1 MDLNDL
7 PGHVSY
13 FLIAI
18 SYWATNILWLRVTA
32 MIGLTMEIIYF
43 QFSGGDLA
51 TGIAWDLIFMV
62 INGYQLYW
70 LYDEYRNANKL
81 EGAEE
86 LTAGAFAGMSRL
98 QLSRLAALGEWRTV
112 RPGDVLTI
120 EGNPLHELFYLV
132 TGTCSVNKK
141 NGLAITVG
149 NGVFVGE
156 MAYLTGSPAS
166 ASVTVSSPGRA
177 FIFNSDRLKKRELED
192 EATAA
197 ALHIMLGKDLA
208 AKLKN
213 SKSADSDV
221 DGRTRA
227 NALH

>member
-70 LYDEYRNANKL
+70 LYDEYRKANKL

-141 NGLAITVG
+141 MVWL
-149 NGVFVGE
+149 
-156 MAYLTGSPAS
+156 
-166 ASVTVSSPGRA
+166 
-177 FIFNSDRLKKRELED
+177 
-192 EATAA
+192 
-197 ALHIMLGKDLA
+197 
-208 AKLKN
+208 
-213 SKSADSDV
+213 
-221 DGRTRA
+221 
-227 NALH
+227 